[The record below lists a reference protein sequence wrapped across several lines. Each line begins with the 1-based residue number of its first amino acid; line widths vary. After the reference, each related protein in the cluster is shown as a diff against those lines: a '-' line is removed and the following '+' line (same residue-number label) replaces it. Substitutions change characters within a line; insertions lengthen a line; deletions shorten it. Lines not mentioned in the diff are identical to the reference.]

1 MDNHI
6 GNFVMDEGVNAY
18 GIQTQVRFEGDQ
30 IVKVQSY
37 DAQPIL
43 EQCAADRIATDGQR
57 WGEMRK
63 VGTIPPVEYA
73 KVLAIKDAQER
84 RRYIRNWLLANQKF
98 LSFEKYAR

>member
-63 VGTIPPVEYA
+63 VGIDRKSV
-73 KVLAIKDAQER
+73 V
-84 RRYIRNWLLANQKF
+84 
-98 LSFEKYAR
+98 